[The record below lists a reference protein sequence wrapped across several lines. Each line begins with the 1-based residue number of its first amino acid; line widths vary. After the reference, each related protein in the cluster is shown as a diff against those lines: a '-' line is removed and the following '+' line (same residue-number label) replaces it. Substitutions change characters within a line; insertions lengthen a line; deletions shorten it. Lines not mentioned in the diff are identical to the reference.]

1 MVDNGIARFSPLGVL
16 DLLRQFLCWLP
27 EAKLFSVHNRGE
39 MAVAVAVE
47 SQSHKTFFLIF
58 FDIISLFCKRLP
70 SGGAQLSHNQYIG
83 RRQQWTHDFVDV
95 A

>member
-1 MVDNGIARFSPLGVL
+1 MVDNGIASYSPLGVL

-47 SQSHKTFFLIF
+47 SQSHITFFLIF

-70 SGGAQLSHNQYIG
+70 SGGA
-83 RRQQWTHDFVDV
+83 
-95 A
+95 